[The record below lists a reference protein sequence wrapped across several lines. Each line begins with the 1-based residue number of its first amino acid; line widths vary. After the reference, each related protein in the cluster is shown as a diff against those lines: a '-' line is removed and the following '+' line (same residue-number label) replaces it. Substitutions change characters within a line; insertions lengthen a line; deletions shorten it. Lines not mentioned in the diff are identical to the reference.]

1 MSCNCQEVAERGKE
15 KVENSLEMELLKNY
29 AKSAKRWFVAFFG
42 CLNLLACNHRQ
53 FCDDE
58 IKIIDMRRHGKSNVQ
73 IAMALN
79 IAERT
84 VSKYIKSI
92 ANKIRKE
99 II

>member
-1 MSCNCQEVAERGKE
+1 MIPLYKFDFSSAEYNRFL
-15 KVENSLEMELLKNY
+15 KVCP
-29 AKSAKRWFVAFFG
+29 FT
-42 CLNLLACNHRQ
+42 
-53 FCDDE
+53 DDE